1 MERSI
6 FKYVWHHSRREQ
18 IGILLLVTLSLPFYF
33 LSLNLPKQI
42 VNEGI
47 IDGFDLI
54 GKPAGDQQRSL
65 FSIESFLEEGTGPL
79 FQGFALGPYSYLLA
93 LCIVFL
99 ALVMINGGFKFF
111 INTFKGQLGERML
124 RRLRFELTDRVLRFP
139 IPFIRRVKQAEV
151 ATMIKDEVEPL
162 GGFIGDAFVTPA
174 FLGGQ
179 AITAMLFIMVQNIW
193 LGLVAAAIVLFQAVL
208 IPRLRKRILDL
219 GRQRQ
224 LTARKLA
231 GRVAEIV
238 DGAVEIQAHDTTNYE
253 RADMTSR
260 LGEIYRIRFEI
271 FQRKFFVK
279 FLNNLLSQFTP
290 FIFYSAGG
298 VLVISGRLDVGAL
311 VAVIAAYKDLPGP
324 IKELID
330 WDQRRND
337 VQIKY
342 DQVIEQF
349 QPPMIIESELQDPGQ
364 DSGPTLSGKVEAN
377 SVTLEDENETKLV
390 EGASF
395 NFDVTSH
402 IAIVGPSGSGKDHLS
417 MMLSGLLAPTSGSI
431 KVGGRNLQ
439 ELPSA
444 VTGRRIS
451 YVGPNTY
458 LFPVSVR
465 DNLLYGL
472 KHRPLREPDYDAAAK
487 SERAAEK
494 TEALRSGNS
503 PLNFSAD
510 WVEYAAAGA
519 SGPEEISARMIQI
532 LTKVGLEDDVYRLGL
547 SGTIDA
553 DAHPEVAQGILTARS
568 ALSDRLASEDA
579 EDLVVRFDPK
589 AYNRNATLAE
599 NLLFGTPTNPIYATD
614 VLAQNPLMLRVLED
628 KGLEGLLLDMG
639 YSIAKTMV
647 EIFADLP
654 SGHPFFEQFS
664 FIEADDLPEFTA
676 LIARAEKSG
685 RGALGETE
693 NGLLLNLPFK
703 YVEERHRLGLIDS
716 HAEDR
721 LIEGRERFSELL
733 MDKDPGAV
741 AFYRPESYNAAAS
754 LQDNILFGRLAYG
767 QAQAAETIGRVM
779 SELLDELGLRQR
791 VVEAGLDF
799 NVGVGGSRLSIVQR
813 QKLGFARCLLK
824 QPDVLIVNE
833 AAAGMDSSTQIKLLE
848 TVLQQR
854 RGKGIVWTLQQ
865 PRAAEHFDHILVM
878 RSGRIAEQ
886 GSFAELT
893 QPGSALSELLA
904 AERVAAE

>member
-1 MERSI
+1 MERNL
-6 FKYVWHHSRREQ
+6 FKYIWRHSRREQ
-18 IGILLLVTLSLPFYF
+18 VGILLLVVISLPFYF

-47 IDGFDLI
+47 IDGYDLI
-54 GKPAGDQQRSL
+54 GKAGEEQQRSL
-65 FSIESFLEEGTGPL
+65 FSLEGLFGLGNDGTL
-79 FQGFALGPYSYLLA
+79 FEGFALDPYSYLLA
-93 LCIVFL
+93 LCVVFL
-99 ALVMINGGFKFF
+99 ALVMVNGGFKFF

-179 AITAMLFIMVQNIW
+179 ALTAMLFIMVQNIW
-193 LGLVAAAIVLFQAVL
+193 LGLVAAGIVLFQAVL
-208 IPRLRKRILDL
+208 IPKLRKRILDL

-253 RADMTSR
+253 RADMTKR
-260 LGEIYRIRFEI
+260 LGEIYKIRFEI

-342 DQVIEQF
+342 DQVIDQF
-349 QPPMIIESELQDPGQ
+349 QPAMIIDPELQDPDQ
-364 DSGPTLSGKVEAN
+364 DSGPTLSGRIEVN
-377 SVTLEDENETKLV
+377 SVTLEDENNTNLV
-390 EGASF
+390 EGVSF
-395 NFDVTSH
+395 DCDVTNH
-402 IAIVGPSGSGKDHLS
+402 VAIVGPSGSGKDHLS
-417 MMLSGLLAPTSGSI
+417 MMLSGLIAPTAGSV
-431 KVGGRNLQ
+431 KLGGRNLQ
-439 ELPSA
+439 ALPSA

-451 YVGPNTY
+451 YIGPNTY
-458 LFPVSVR
+458 FFPVSVR
-465 DNLLYGL
+465 DNLLFGL
-472 KHRPLREPDYDAAAK
+472 KHRPLRDAVYDEAGKAT
-487 SERAAEK
+487 RAADK
-494 TEALRSGNS
+494 AEALRSGNTA
-503 PLNFSAD
+503 LDFDAD

-519 SGPEEISARMIQI
+519 SGPDEINDHMIRI
-532 LTKVGLEDDVYRLGL
+532 LKDVGLEEDIYRLGL

-553 DAHPEVAQGILTARS
+553 DAHAEVAQSILLARS

-579 EDLVVRFDPK
+579 EDLVVRFDPS

-599 NLLFGTPTNPIYATD
+599 NLLFGTPTNPVYATD
-614 VLAQNPLMLRVLED
+614 VLAQNPLMLQVLSE
-628 KGLEGLLLDMG
+628 KGLTDLLLDMG

-664 FIEADDLPEFTA
+664 FIEADDLPEFTT
-676 LIARAEKSG
+676 LIARGEKSG
-685 RGALGETE
+685 RTALSETDQ
-693 NGLLLNLPFK
+693 GLLLNLPFK
-703 YVEERHRLGLIDS
+703 YVEERHRLGLIDPE
-716 HAEDR
+716 AEAR
-721 LIEGRERFSELL
+721 LVEGRQRFSELL

-791 VVEAGLDF
+791 VIEAGLDF
-799 NVGVGGSRLSIVQR
+799 NVGIAGARLSIVQR

-833 AAAGMDSSTQIKLLE
+833 AAAGMDSSTQTSLLE
-848 TVLQQR
+848 TVLHQR
-854 RGKGIVWTLQQ
+854 RGKGVVWTLQH
-865 PRAAEHFDHILVM
+865 PKAAEHFDHVLVM
-878 RSGRIAEQ
+878 RAGRVAEQ
-886 GSFAELT
+886 GSFAELI

-904 AERVAAE
+904 AE

>member
-1 MERSI
+1 MERNL
-6 FKYVWHHSRREQ
+6 FKYIWHHSRREQ
-18 IGILLLVTLSLPFYF
+18 VGILLLVLISLPFYF

-47 IDGFDLI
+47 IDGYDLI
-54 GKPAGDQQRSL
+54 DKTGGEQQRSL
-65 FSIESFLEEGTGPL
+65 FSFDSLFGVGNNGTLFEGFLL
-79 FQGFALGPYSYLLA
+79 DPYSYLLA
-93 LCIVFL
+93 LCVVFL

-162 GGFIGDAFVTPA
+162 GGFIGDAFVSPA

-179 AITAMLFIMVQNIW
+179 ALTAMLFIIVQNIW
-193 LGLVAAAIVLFQAVL
+193 LGLVAAGIVLFQAIL
-208 IPRLRKRILDL
+208 IPKLRRRILDL

-253 RADMTSR
+253 RADMTKR
-260 LGEIYRIRFEI
+260 LGEIYKIRFEI

-349 QPPMIIESELQDPGQ
+349 QPAMIIESELQNPDQ
-364 DSGPTLSGKVEAN
+364 DSGPTLSGRIEV
-377 SVTLEDENETKLV
+377 SSLTLEDDNNTNLV
-390 EGASF
+390 EGVSF
-395 NFDVTSH
+395 ACDVTNH
-402 IAIVGPSGSGKDHLS
+402 VAIVGPSGSGKDHLS
-417 MMLSGLLAPTSGSI
+417 MMLSGLIAPTAGSI
-431 KVGGRNLQ
+431 KLGGRNLQ
-439 ELPSA
+439 GLPSA
-444 VTGRRIS
+444 VTGRRLS
-451 YVGPNTY
+451 YIGPNTY
-458 LFPVSVR
+458 FFPVSVR
-465 DNLLYGL
+465 DNLLFGL
-472 KHRPLREPDYDAAAK
+472 KHRPLRDAEYDAEAQAT
-487 SERAAEK
+487 RAADRA
-494 TEALRSGNS
+494 EALRSGNT
-503 PLNFSAD
+503 PLDFDAD

-519 SGPEEISARMIQI
+519 SGPDEINARMIQI
-532 LTKVGLEDDVYRLGL
+532 LKDVGLEEDIYRLGL

-553 DAHPEVAQGILTARS
+553 DVHPEVAEGILLARS

-579 EDLVVRFDPK
+579 EDLVVRFDPS

-599 NLLFGTPTNPIYATD
+599 NLLFGTPTNPVYATG
-614 VLAQNPLMLRVLED
+614 VLAQNPLMLQVLSE
-628 KGLEGLLLDMG
+628 KGLTDLLLDMG

-664 FIEADDLPEFTA
+664 FIEADDLPEFTT
-676 LIARAEKSG
+676 LVARGEKSG
-685 RGALGETE
+685 RAALSETDQ
-693 NGLLLNLPFK
+693 GLLLNLPFK
-703 YVEERHRLGLIDS
+703 YVEERHRLGLIDPE
-716 HAEDR
+716 AESR
-721 LIEGRERFSELL
+721 LVEGRQRFSELL
-733 MDKDPGAV
+733 MEKDPGAV

-791 VVEAGLDF
+791 VIEAGLDF
-799 NVGVGGSRLSIVQR
+799 NVGIAGSRLSIVQR

-833 AAAGMDSSTQIKLLE
+833 AAAGMDSSTQASLLE
-848 TVLQQR
+848 TVLHQR
-854 RGKGIVWTLQQ
+854 RGKGVVWTLQH
-865 PRAAEHFDHILVM
+865 PKAAEHFDHVLVM
-878 RSGRIAEQ
+878 RAGRVVEQ

-904 AERVAAE
+904 AE

>member
-1 MERSI
+1 MERNL
-6 FKYVWHHSRREQ
+6 FKYIWRHSRREQ
-18 IGILLLVTLSLPFYF
+18 VGILLLVVISLPFYF

-47 IDGFDLI
+47 IDGYDLI
-54 GKPAGDQQRSL
+54 GKAGEEQQRSL
-65 FSIESFLEEGTGPL
+65 FSLEGLFGLGNDGTL
-79 FQGFALGPYSYLLA
+79 FEGFALDPYSYLLA
-93 LCIVFL
+93 LCVVFL
-99 ALVMINGGFKFF
+99 ALVMVNGGFKFF

-179 AITAMLFIMVQNIW
+179 ALTAMLFIMVQNIW
-193 LGLVAAAIVLFQAVL
+193 LGLVAAGIVLFQAVL
-208 IPRLRKRILDL
+208 IPKLRKRILDL

-253 RADMTSR
+253 RADMTKR
-260 LGEIYRIRFEI
+260 LGEIYKIRFEI

-342 DQVIEQF
+342 DQVIDQF
-349 QPPMIIESELQDPGQ
+349 QPAMIIDPELQDPDQ
-364 DSGPTLSGKVEAN
+364 DSGPTLSGRIEVN
-377 SVTLEDENETKLV
+377 SVTLEDENNTNLV
-390 EGASF
+390 EGVSF
-395 NFDVTSH
+395 DCDVTNH
-402 IAIVGPSGSGKDHLS
+402 VAIVGPSGSGKDHLS
-417 MMLSGLLAPTSGSI
+417 MMLSGLIAPTAGSV
-431 KVGGRNLQ
+431 KLGGRNLQ
-439 ELPSA
+439 ALPSA

-451 YVGPNTY
+451 YIGPNTY
-458 LFPVSVR
+458 FFPVSVR
-465 DNLLYGL
+465 DNLLFGL
-472 KHRPLREPDYDAAAK
+472 KHRPLRDAVYDEAGKAT
-487 SERAAEK
+487 RAADK
-494 TEALRSGNS
+494 AEALRSGNTA
-503 PLNFSAD
+503 LDFDAD

-519 SGPEEISARMIQI
+519 SGPDEINDHMIRI
-532 LTKVGLEDDVYRLGL
+532 LKDVGLEEDIYRLGL

-553 DAHPEVAQGILTARS
+553 DAHAEVAQSILLARS

-579 EDLVVRFDPK
+579 EDLVVRFDPS

-599 NLLFGTPTNPIYATD
+599 NLLFGTPTNPVYATD
-614 VLAQNPLMLRVLED
+614 VLAQNPLMLQVLSE
-628 KGLEGLLLDMG
+628 KGLTDLLLDMG

-664 FIEADDLPEFTA
+664 FIEADDLPEFTT
-676 LIARAEKSG
+676 LIARGEKSG
-685 RGALGETE
+685 RAALSETDQ
-693 NGLLLNLPFK
+693 GLLLNLPFK
-703 YVEERHRLGLIDS
+703 YVEERHRLGLIDPE
-716 HAEDR
+716 AEAR
-721 LIEGRERFSELL
+721 LVEGRQRFSELL

-791 VVEAGLDF
+791 VIEAGLDF
-799 NVGVGGSRLSIVQR
+799 NVGIAGARLSIVQR

-833 AAAGMDSSTQIKLLE
+833 AAAGMDSSTQTSLLE
-848 TVLQQR
+848 TVLNQR
-854 RGKGIVWTLQQ
+854 RGKGVVWTLQH
-865 PRAAEHFDHILVM
+865 PKAAEHFDHVLVM
-878 RSGRIAEQ
+878 RAGRVAEQ

-904 AERVAAE
+904 AE